1 MINNWKKYFEYRPI
15 LKKWIVTGVVAVLVA
30 SLVMVFSAYFMVNKL
45 YQKEVSLQEQILDEN
60 CTTLNAVFNE
70 VVLGTQTLLS
80 SNDVKAAIVKGDETV
95 EDRMRISDINWTIN
109 EYMAVHSSFA
119 EVYIFFPGLHPMGV
133 LTKSEYLKLDENT
146 PFVAGLNMQA
156 DYNRILF
163 TGKTY
168 GKFKIAGPSSD
179 RQLYYSMSTSYAD
192 DFEDQQAVLLVKLQK
207 TYLQSS
213 LSENASFLIV
223 TEDGSYIQLGNEDF
237 SDEFIAKC
245 LTVEGREKIEDR
257 MVYKTAKNQ
266 FGLKIVAVL
275 ESGSIEGT
283 MRPFILGVILFCF
296 LMIIASVFTIVSI
309 LRNQYRPIEHL
320 LKFMEERSVFNTS
333 YGEKT
338 DEFKRIEDSILKTV
352 NEIALSKEE
361 MDKFKNNM
369 ENRLVSLLNYGHE
382 PVQILED
389 SSISGPRSNNAEVYT
404 NDLDNKNVNT
414 VSRACSDDT
423 KYVVVSYDIDNP
435 TGEPFE
441 QIDRD
446 QVWFIIHNV
455 SEELIGSDNLLV
467 TGGLAHWFY
476 NIVKI
481 DGEDSITPA
490 QLTKALN
497 TVCDFIREKFN
508 IALVANV
515 SDVHRGKTKIPQANR
530 ESMLVREYRIYVGAL
545 PNVAYYKELSLDD
558 DAKETLSSWDKMEQ
572 VQNMYRLHRTHEA
585 NAILNSIVNDAIE
598 NASLE
603 NSAEKKLE
611 TTEPDKTGKTAAL
624 VQKAKNLVD
633 TKYYDKDINVNSIAD
648 GLGVNNSYLSR
659 SFKQVYGIGMLEYI
673 NKVRLEN
680 AEILMANGET
690 VKDAADKVG
699 FSTPRPLIRCF
710 REKYGTTPGD
720 YYRCK

>member
-15 LKKWIVTGVVAVLVA
+15 LRKWIITGLVTALVA
-30 SLVMVFSAYFMVNKL
+30 SLVMVFSAYFMVSKL
-45 YQKEVSLQEQILDEN
+45 YQKEEILQEQILDEN
-60 CTTLNAVFNE
+60 CTTLNGVFTE
-70 VVLGTQTLLS
+70 VVLGAQTLLG
-80 SNDVKAAIVKGDETV
+80 SNDVEATQVKGDETV
-95 EDRMRISDINWTIN
+95 EDRMRISEINWTIN

-119 EVYIFFPGLHPMGV
+119 EVYMFFPGLNPMGV
-133 LTKSEYLKLDENT
+133 LTKSEYLKVDENT

-156 DYNRILF
+156 DYNKVLF

-192 DFEDQQAVLLVKLQK
+192 EFEDQQAVLLVRLQK
-207 TYLQSS
+207 SYMQAS

-223 TEDGSYIQLGNEDF
+223 TEDGSFISLGDEQF

-266 FGLKIVAVL
+266 FGLKIIAVL
-275 ESGSIEGT
+275 ESGSIEGA
-283 MRPFILGVILFCF
+283 MRPFVLGVILFCI
-296 LMIIASVFTIVSI
+296 LMVIAAVFSIVSI
-309 LRNQYRPIEHL
+309 ARSQYRPIEHL
-320 LKFMEERSVFNTS
+320 LKFMDERSVLNTS
-333 YGEKT
+333 TGEKS
-338 DEFKRIEDSILKTV
+338 DEFKRIEDSILRTA
-352 NEIALSKEE
+352 NEITLSKEE
-361 MDKFKNNM
+361 MDKFRNNM

-382 PVQILED
+382 PTPESGED
-389 SSISGPRSNNAEVYT
+389 NS
-404 NDLDNKNVNT
+404 
-414 VSRACSDDT
+414 

-455 SEELIGSDNLLV
+455 SQELIGSENLLA

-481 DGEDSITPA
+481 NGENAITLEE
-490 QLTKALN
+490 LTKALG
-497 TVCDFIREKFN
+497 TVCSFVREKFE

-515 SDVHRGKTKIPQANR
+515 SDVHLGKKEIPEANR

-545 PNVAYYKELSLDD
+545 ESVAYYKELSLDD
-558 DAKETLSSWDKMEQ
+558 EARQTLTSWDKMEQ
-572 VQNMYRLHRTHEA
+572 VQNMYRLHRMGEA
-585 NAILNSIVNDAIE
+585 NAMLSSIVNEAIE
-598 NASLE
+598 SAEEQKQTPIEADRSGRTASL
-603 NSAEKKLE
+603 
-611 TTEPDKTGKTAAL
+611 
-624 VQKAKNLVD
+624 VHKAKDIVD
-633 TKYYDKDINVNSIAD
+633 TRYCDKEINVNSISD
-648 GLGVNNSYLSR
+648 ELGVNNSYLSR
-659 SFKQVYGIGMLEYI
+659 SFKQVLGIGMLEYI

-680 AEILMANGET
+680 AEILMSKGET

-720 YYRCK
+720 YYKCK

>member
-15 LKKWIVTGVVAVLVA
+15 LRKWIVTGVVTVLVA
-30 SLVMVFSAYFMVNKL
+30 SLVMVFSAYFMVKKL
-45 YQKEVSLQEQILDEN
+45 YQKEETLQEQILDEN

-70 VVLGTQTLLS
+70 VVLGAQTLIS

-119 EVYIFFPGLHPMGV
+119 EVYIFFPSLDPMGV
-133 LTKSEYLKLDENT
+133 LTKAEYLKVDEDT
-146 PFVAGLNMQA
+146 PFVAGLNLQA
-156 DYNRILF
+156 DYNQVLF
-163 TGKTY
+163 SGKTY

-192 DFEDQQAVLLVKLQK
+192 EFPDQQVVLLVKLQK
-207 TYLQSS
+207 TYMQSS
-213 LSENASFLIV
+213 LSENASFLII
-223 TEDGSYIQLGNEDF
+223 TEDGSYIQLGDEKF
-237 SDEFIAKC
+237 SDEFIERC

-283 MRPFILGVILFCF
+283 MRPFILGVALFCVF
-296 LMIIASVFTIVSI
+296 MVIASVVSI
-309 LRNQYRPIEHL
+309 VKIMRSQYRPIEHL
-320 LKFMEERSVFNTS
+320 LKFMDERSVLNAS
-333 YGEKT
+333 SGEKS
-338 DEFKRIEDSILKTV
+338 DEFKRIEDSILKTA
-352 NEIALSKEE
+352 NEITLSKEE

-382 PVQILED
+382 PAPESGED
-389 SSISGPRSNNAEVYT
+389 NA
-404 NDLDNKNVNT
+404 
-414 VSRACSDDT
+414 

-455 SEELIGSDNLLV
+455 SEELIGPDNILAS
-467 TGGLAHWFY
+467 GGLAHWFY

-481 DGEDSITPA
+481 SGDNAITLEE
-490 QLTKALN
+490 LTKELN
-497 TVCDFIREKFN
+497 TVCDFIREKFE

-515 SDVHRGKTKIPQANR
+515 SDVHKGKNKIPDANR
-530 ESMLVREYRIYVGAL
+530 EAMLVREYRIYVGAL
-545 PNVAYYKELSLDD
+545 NNVAYYKELSLDD
-558 DAKETLSSWDKMEQ
+558 EARQTLTSWDKMEQ
-572 VQNMYRLHRTHEA
+572 VQNMYRLHRTVEA
-585 NAILNSIVNDAIE
+585 NAMLNSIVNDAIE
-598 NASLE
+598 SE
-603 NSAEKKLE
+603 KEQKAETIE
-611 TTEPDKTGKTAAL
+611 QDKTGRTAAL
-624 VQKAKNLVD
+624 VNKAKTIVD
-633 TKYYDKDINVNSIAD
+633 TRYSEKEINVNSISD
-648 GLGVNNSYLSR
+648 ELGVNNSYLSR
-659 SFKQVYGIGMLEYI
+659 SFKQVLNIGMLEYI

-680 AEILMANGET
+680 AEVLMASGVT

-720 YYRCK
+720 YYKCK